1 MLRTFRADLHIHSCL
16 SPCGN
21 EEMRPRAVVNQAMA
35 MGLDMIAICDH
46 NSAENTGAFTKIGDE
61 KGLTVLP
68 GMEVTSKEE
77 IHLLALFDRQEDCT
91 VFQDVIDQNLPGE
104 NVEEV
109 FGCQTIVNER
119 DETIGINRRMLI
131 GATLLPFE
139 EIVSVIH
146 SLRGVVIASHIDRQ
160 AFGLLGQLGFIP
172 EGIPLDGLEISSRTS
187 KEEAK
192 NRFRSYQ
199 HYSFVWFSDAHYLQ
213 DIGKSVTCFVLKE
226 TTSREVKMALHHQ
239 EGRRVV
245 EAQDVGEG

>member
-16 SPCGN
+16 SPCGD
-21 EEMRPRAVVNQAMA
+21 EEMRPRAIMNQALA

-46 NSAENTGAFTKIGDE
+46 NSAENIAAFMSAGSE

-77 IHLLALFDRQEDCT
+77 IHLIALFDRREDCMAL
-91 VFQDVIDQNLPGE
+91 QDLTYQSLPGE

-131 GATLLPFE
+131 GATLLPLE
-139 EIVSVIH
+139 QIVSTIA
-146 SLRGVVIASHIDRQ
+146 SLGGVTIASHIDRQ
-160 AFGLLGQLGFIP
+160 AFSLLGQLGFIP
-172 EGIPLDGLEISSRTS
+172 EGISLDGLEISSRTS
-187 KEEAK
+187 KEEAQK
-192 NRFRSYQ
+192 RFHSYQ
-199 HYSFVWFSDAHYLQ
+199 RFSFVRFSDAHHLE
-213 DIGKSVTCFVLKE
+213 DIGKNITHFLLAE
-226 TTSREVKMALHHQ
+226 TTSEEVKMALHHQ

-245 EAQDVGEG
+245 E